1 LYEFDRIVT
10 FGREIAATDN
20 AAVICRFFYGDETF
34 ILPEAGC
41 SRGSAGVFVALATVK
56 EASMATGAI
65 EDDLARRFQIDPPLT
80 LLARKSSKARIG
92 FSRMRSSQPTHSH
105 SIGRPPEE
113 AFAFWV
119 PLAVP
124 FFSNLWTAG
133 RRREVPEL
141 QLGDAQLV
149 DLGDHPVVSLD
160 IPFDSIRFYVTQVA
174 LDEMANEAGIRRVKG
189 LYAPNFGA
197 RDLVMFGLAQA
208 LAGAM
213 EQSGEATTMFADCI
227 ALAFFAHIVRAY
239 GSVPA
244 TGRNARGGLTPWQ
257 LQRAREFINVNLAGD
272 PSISEVAN
280 ECGLSTS
287 YFVRAFKQA
296 TGVPPYRWLT
306 RQRVERAKELL
317 QEPNRELADI
327 AQLCGFVDQ
336 SHFTRVFCKSEGYSP
351 GRWRRLHRC

>member
-1 LYEFDRIVT
+1 M
-10 FGREIAATDN
+10 
-20 AAVICRFFYGDETF
+20 
-34 ILPEAGC
+34 EAMMG
-41 SRGSAGVFVALATVK
+41 AD
-56 EASMATGAI
+56 AI
-65 EDDLARRFQIDPPLT
+65 EDDLARRFRIDPPRT
-80 LLARKSSKARIG
+80 LLARKSSKARVG
-92 FSRMRSSQPTHSH
+92 FSRMRSSRPMHGHSLAT
-105 SIGRPPEE
+105 PPEE
-113 AFAFWV
+113 AFAFHV
-119 PLAVP
+119 PLSVP
-124 FFSNLWTAG
+124 YFSNLWTAG
-133 RRREVPEL
+133 RRREVPDFR
-141 QLGDAQLV
+141 LGDAQLI
-149 DLGDHPVVSLD
+149 DLSERPVVSLD
-160 IPFDSIRFYVTQVA
+160 IPFDSIRFYITQVA

-213 EQSGEATTMFADCI
+213 EEPGDGTVMFSDCI

-244 TGRNARGGLTPWQ
+244 AGKNARGGLASWQ
-257 LQRAREFINVNLAGD
+257 LQRARDFINANLAGD

-280 ECGLSTS
+280 VCGLSTN

-306 RQRVERAKELL
+306 KQRVERAKELL
-317 QEPNRELADI
+317 RDPVRELADI

-336 SHFTRVFCKSEGYSP
+336 SHFTRVFSRSEGYSP

>member
-1 LYEFDRIVT
+1 M
-10 FGREIAATDN
+10 
-20 AAVICRFFYGDETF
+20 
-34 ILPEAGC
+34 EAMMG
-41 SRGSAGVFVALATVK
+41 AD
-56 EASMATGAI
+56 AI
-65 EDDLARRFQIDPPLT
+65 EDDLARRFRIDRPPT
-80 LLARKSSKARIG
+80 LLARKSSKARVG
-92 FSRMRSSQPTHSH
+92 FSRVRSSRPLHGH
-105 SIGRPPEE
+105 SIATPPEE

-119 PLAVP
+119 PLSVP

-133 RRREVPEL
+133 RRREVPDL
-141 QLGDAQLV
+141 RLGDAQLV
-149 DLGDHPVVSLD
+149 DLGDNPVVSLD
-160 IPFDSIRFYVTQVA
+160 IPFDSIRFYITQVA

-213 EQSGEATTMFADCI
+213 EEPGDGTAIFADCI

-244 TGRNARGGLTPWQ
+244 GGRNAHGGLASWQ
-257 LQRAREFINVNLAGD
+257 LQRARAFINANLAGD
-272 PSISEVAN
+272 PSIAEVAK
-280 ECGLSTS
+280 ECGLSTN

-306 RQRVERAKELL
+306 KQRVERAKELL
-317 QEPNRELADI
+317 RDPGRELAEI

-336 SHFTRVFCKSEGYSP
+336 SHFTRVFSRSEGYSP